1 MARPNLEG
9 FGDIV
14 SRLLALH
21 RHKPGFQL
29 ALCQNAWRTLLGESG
44 MLKTRKLILND
55 GVLTVFLSSD
65 SLRHELRAQRVRLLL
80 SLREELKDQLEIKD
94 LILK

>member
-1 MARPNLEG
+1 
-9 FGDIV
+9 
-14 SRLLALH
+14 
-21 RHKPGFQL
+21 
-29 ALCQNAWRTLLGESG
+29 

-65 SLRHELRAQRVRLLL
+65 SLRHELRAQRERLLL